1 MPPFHIPHEL
11 IHLAARSSDGVL
23 DQPPSLGKASFTLD
37 SSGVAGFFGGD
48 SAVSGMATVNLFQYR
63 RWGGWYNTPGSY
75 EIAKQYGQLANS
87 RFWDGL
93 FPGGK
98 HDPAHLFGLDGK
110 PGPEFLAARSGS
122 SFSRTGH
129 LAYLIARKASRMHG
143 TRHDRGRTTTP
154 ASVTII
160 DLDHT
165 PAERIQPP
173 LRWSGT
179 GLLAVLPISAS
190 VGACVMCALLA
201 DWFSFA
207 SIALGIIASGG
218 ACFVLGS
225 GKLMFKHHVPARGA
239 PPGDGILK
247 DDGGVVVLRGQEGA
261 VNSLTRGRFFLRY
274 QAPQAPPSPATAT
287 ATGPKSSIE
296 DDRTDA
302 MELPPLQELGRDPA
316 AGSSSEPKLDPHVPP
331 ESQPR
336 NILIGLCSILLTCQ
350 FLTQLLLIPQGTLL
364 GQIMFVASLAI
375 SWAYNT
381 FLSSLDRE
389 DIQTSILVADVLRLQ
404 GGKMRKYEFGT
415 WTAMAVFAC
424 LALQPDVNEPLRRPR
439 KLLDGLIPND
449 TQVWELW
456 KAAVVEKLAK
466 SAPLRFVKGD
476 WAVEVLDVEQQ
487 ELLQTLLKDAEAA
500 YDVWW
505 RLHPQIRPTT
515 PATAVEMSS

>member
-1 MPPFHIPHEL
+1 MPPFRVVREL
-11 IHLAARSSDGVL
+11 VHLAARSPEVL
-23 DQPPSLGKASFTLD
+23 DQPSSLEQASFTLD

-48 SAVSGMATVNLFQYR
+48 GAVAGMATVNLFKYR

-129 LAYLIARKASRMHG
+129 LAYLMARKAQRLHG
-143 TRHDRGRTTTP
+143 MRLDSGRTTTP

-165 PAERIQPP
+165 PPERIQPS

-179 GLLAVLPISAS
+179 GLLAIIPIAAS
-190 VGACVMCALLA
+190 VGACIMCALLW

-207 SIALGIIASGG
+207 SIALGILASGA

-225 GKLMFKHHVPARGA
+225 GKLMFKHHVPAKGA
-239 PPGDGILK
+239 PAGDGILK
-247 DDGGVVVLRGQEGA
+247 ADEGVVVLRGQEGA

-274 QAPQAPPSPATAT
+274 QPRQGTQEQPRARTPAETL
-287 ATGPKSSIE
+287 PKSSM
-296 DDRTDA
+296 DDGRTEA
-302 MELPPLQELGRDPA
+302 VELSALEEPGDSPKA
-316 AGSSSEPKLDPHVPP
+316 SSEPKLAPRVPP

-350 FLTQLLLIPQGTLL
+350 FLTQLLLIPQGSLL

-389 DIQTSILVADVLRLQ
+389 DIQTEILVADVLKLEP
-404 GGKMRKYEFGT
+404 GKMRKFEFGT

-424 LALQPDVNEPLRRPR
+424 LALQPDVNDPLRRPR

-449 TQVWELW
+449 TEVWELW
-456 KAAVVEKLAK
+456 KAAVVEKLVK
-466 SAPLRFVKGD
+466 SAPLRFVEGDCEVKG
-476 WAVEVLDVEQQ
+476 LDDEEQ
-487 ELLQTLLKDAEAA
+487 ELLQTLLKDAEVA
-500 YDVWW
+500 YEVWS
-505 RLHPQIRPTT
+505 RLRPQVRPTT
-515 PATAVEMSS
+515 PATAVDI